1 MQLSILFSDMPM
13 NFREE
18 ESTPLVL
25 RDRGGSQKSSS
36 SMEVGLQVHIYFFPG
51 TKEAT
56 VIQISSGQ
64 ISAENVCI
72 QAGKKSGKN
81 EWMNKTEQEFLV
93 GLRCWLPK

>member
-1 MQLSILFSDMPM
+1 MQLSVLFSDKPM

-36 SMEVGLQVHIYFFPG
+36 SMEAGLQVHIYFFPG
-51 TKEAT
+51 TKDAT

-81 EWMNKTEQEFLV
+81 EWMSKTLSRNF
-93 GLRCWLPK
+93 